1 MTNYPPPQGQ
11 PPYGQPPAGQPPYG
25 QPAPY
30 GQPGVA
36 MAPQASNGW
45 SIAALVTGFIGFCV
59 PLLGGLLAML
69 FGFLGIKRSNVT
81 NSGKGMSIAGLILG
95 LASVAIW
102 ALFGSAIWAMVQGT
116 AVNRDIAKQFINDLA
131 SQNLTGAAAAVDS
144 KVIDAKDLQKLSDVV
159 KPLGAIQDITTVG
172 IQANTGTGG
181 SEVVVAG
188 QITFNGGVAKAFEM
202 RQQKQGD
209 KWIIVYVEIK

>member
-11 PPYGQPPAGQPPYG
+11 PPYGQP
-25 QPAPY
+25 APY
-30 GQPGVA
+30 GQPGMV

-45 SIAALVTGFIGFCV
+45 SVAALVTGLIGFCV

-81 NSGKGMSIAGLILG
+81 NSGRGMSIAGLILG
-95 LASVAIW
+95 LLSVAGW
-102 ALFGSAIWAMVQGT
+102 ALFGGTVWAMIQGT
-116 AVNRDIAKQFINDLA
+116 AANRDLAKQFINDLA
-131 SQNLTGAAAAVDS
+131 SQNLTNAATLVDS
-144 KVIDAKDLQKLSDVV
+144 KVIEAKDLQKLSDVV
-159 KPLGAIQDITTVG
+159 KPMGPIQDITTVG
-172 IQANTGTGG
+172 INAKTDASG

-188 QITFNGGVAKAFEM
+188 AITFTGGATKSFEM
-202 RQQKQGD
+202 RQVKQGD